1 MKIKQFKFKQILKLH
16 LLNSGMYEYTT
27 KKVNSA
33 ASTDSSLIQV
43 VSSFKKALS
52 IIFEFHQA
60 KKTILFIGVP
70 KKLELKINK
79 LTNHTAVPHS
89 FDLQGVIS
97 NTFKPLKLSKTDKN
111 FFSKLYLKS
120 LLPKLVKKPDLVV
133 LFSHEKKQSVINES
147 YIAKVPL
154 INFDCDS
161 SIKDT
166 WVNNLYNV
174 QGVNFN
180 ASQNPNKN
188 IFFIGL
194 NFLFRASNEK
204 NKKSNFNGS

>member
-33 ASTDSSLIQV
+33 TSTDSSLIQV

-97 NTFKPLKLSKTDKN
+97 NTFKPLKLSKKDKN

-120 LLPKLVKKPDLVV
+120 LLPKLLRKPDLVV
-133 LFSHEKKQSVINES
+133 LFSHEKKQTVINES

-154 INFDCDS
+154 ITFDCDN

-180 ASQNPNKN
+180 VSQNSNKN

-194 NFLFRASNEK
+194 NFLFRTSNEK
-204 NKKSNFNGS
+204 SKKSNFNGS

>member
-33 ASTDSSLIQV
+33 TSTDSSLTQV

-52 IIFEFHQA
+52 VIFEFHQA

-79 LTNHTAVPHS
+79 FTNHIAVPHS

-97 NTFKPLKLSKTDKN
+97 NTFKPLKLSKSDKN

-120 LLPKLVKKPDLVV
+120 LLPKLLRKPDLVV
-133 LFSHEKKQSVINES
+133 LFSHEKKQTVLNES

-154 INFDCDS
+154 ITFDCDS
-161 SIKDT
+161 SVKDT

-174 QGVNFN
+174 QGVDFN
-180 ASQNPNKN
+180 VLQNPNKN

-194 NFLFRASNEK
+194 NFLFRSSNDK

>member
-33 ASTDSSLIQV
+33 ASSDSSLIQV
-43 VSSFKKALS
+43 VSNLKKALS

-70 KKLELKINK
+70 KRLELKINK
-79 LTNHTAVPHS
+79 LTNHTAVPQS
-89 FDLQGVIS
+89 FDLQGVLS
-97 NTFKPLKLSKTDKN
+97 NTFKPLKLNKADKN

-120 LLPKLVKKPDLVV
+120 LLPKLSRKPDLVV
-133 LFSHEKKQSVINES
+133 LFSHEKKQSIINES
-147 YIAKVPL
+147 YIVRVPL
-154 INFDCDS
+154 ITFDCDN

-174 QGVNFN
+174 SGVNFN
-180 ASQNPNKN
+180 VSHNPNKN

-194 NFLFRASNEK
+194 NFIFRASK
-204 NKKSNFNGS
+204 

>member
-16 LLNSGMYEYTT
+16 LLNSGMYEYRT

-33 ASTDSSLIQV
+33 ASTNSSLVQV
-43 VSSFKKALS
+43 VSSFKKVLS

-79 LTNHTAVPHS
+79 LTNHTAVSQS

-97 NTFKPLKLSKTDKN
+97 NTFKPLKINKTDKN

-120 LLPKLVKKPDLVV
+120 LLPKLSKKPDLVV
-133 LFSHEKKQSVINES
+133 LFSHEKKQAVINES
-147 YIAKVPL
+147 SIAKIPL
-154 INFDCDS
+154 ITFDCDS
-161 SIKDT
+161 SVKDT
-166 WVNNLYNV
+166 WASGLYSV
-174 QGVNFN
+174 QGVNL
-180 ASQNPNKN
+180 STLQDSSKN

-194 NFLFRASNEK
+194 NFLFRVSNEK
-204 NKKSNFNGS
+204 IKKSNLSKG